1 MRKFLS
7 IATMLAISTATFT
20 ARAQLTDQ
28 DLQVGDTVEFEGRKW
43 LLGVNLITNPSFNS
57 VTESGE
63 INGWTVGGYA
73 PMTTSHF
80 QWNKEGGYDGGAYIK
95 AIGAEGATG
104 TKSIVQRWNVEPG
117 NKYYMSFW
125 LKDQSPNSQYVPVV
139 SLTSVL
145 STDGGQNEFVG
156 TDKNGVVHNGKTLL
170 GKNGEDKSE
179 SSYGFANY
187 IGANTWA
194 KTSFFFDSEEY
205 TYLQYNARWL
215 DKKVCFDGF
224 ILAKLY
230 DPEVTDAL
238 DLVKIQV
245 KATANT
251 LLEYADINLVD
262 YPGLGNIL
270 YDLVMLYGEGY
281 EQLDVDEA
289 RNAITEMQTALSDA
303 QTALATVPIIE
314 KQMRRAEKLLGA
326 AELYPGADALQS
338 LYDEISESMDPGS
351 WVYADYASALSRLE
365 QGISDYLY
373 SQVPTPEKPADY
385 TFLVKAPHFCTEEAE
400 PEIVDGVFT
409 YPYAA
414 NYSNGKKPSD
424 AYSEGWYVGSSG
436 GDQRV
441 NFVQQRICWNA
452 WKTNFDQVSINQELT
467 NLPDGYYSISADML
481 TQSGCVTDQHLY
493 AKSNLEEAVS
503 PSLNADNISFVVDE
517 PYNGTWETLTT
528 GKFMVADGKATI
540 GAVGTGDKTQ
550 TPADCGGINTDY
562 RRGWFLVTNFKLNYY
577 GPLSEEDVKTAF
589 SKRLAELQAMCDTLV
604 FKGDKKAFQDSINK
618 YKGAST
624 VDEINIA
631 MDALAVAETQAATS
645 ASKHYYIINQG
656 ITPALGDSIKS
667 GVYTGDVLSMAQNF
681 YNRMQNEIYSED
693 ATYVVMDSLVQIL
706 YAFRDKYLPVYSS
719 AVSFVVGDADS
730 KAVLESNI
738 QRQVNDFT
746 SFEILPEAA
755 RIDKYISELEN
766 AMKQCAAMDLYKSGT
781 KDFTS
786 LIVNP
791 GIDNSSN
798 NTVPNGW
805 TISRVNAGDPKYVGS
820 GQQVDGVSSGRYLDG
835 WSGTAGALLY
845 NAYQTIENLPNGKF
859 EVKAMVRTTSD
870 NGVYL
875 YAMADNDSSAVVLT
889 PILME
894 RMNITELGGPSSAS
908 GGDSIAVLSNT
919 YGSIFADIYKRTNGG
934 ADANDAQS
942 DTLNANGGKGYG
954 WFYETV
960 EIEVKH
966 HTLTIGYTCDSTFT
980 MKYGGVTFGGY
991 WLSAD
996 NFSLRLLEEGDNSD
1010 WNPTTGIA
1018 DVEDSEECG
1027 LEYKIVDGA
1036 IVTNGNIYSINGS
1049 RVQNGAKVPEGVYIV
1064 KFRNQVKKILVK

>member
-28 DLQVGDTVEFEGRKW
+28 DLQVGDTVEFEGKKW

-245 KATANT
+245 NATANT

-281 EQLDVDEA
+281 EPLDVDEA

-303 QTALATVPIIE
+303 QKALATVPMIE
-314 KQMRRAEKLLGA
+314 EQMRRAEKLLGA

-338 LYDEISESMDPGS
+338 LYDEISENMDPGS
-351 WVYADYASALSRLE
+351 WVYTDYASALSRLE

-414 NYSNGKKPSD
+414 NYSNGKKSSD

-441 NFVQQRICWNA
+441 NYVQQRICWNA

-503 PSLNADNISFVVDE
+503 PSLNADNISFVIEE

-604 FKGDKKAFQDSINK
+604 YKGDKKAFQDSINK

-624 VDEINIA
+624 IDEINAA
-631 MDALAVAETQAATS
+631 MDALIVAESQAAVS
-645 ASKHYYIINQG
+645 ASKHYNSIYKG
-656 ITPALGDSIKS
+656 ITAAIGDSIES
-667 GVYTGDVLSMAQNF
+667 GSYTGEVLEMAQNF
-681 YNRMQNEIYSED
+681 YKQMNEEFYSEY
-693 ATYVVMDSLVQIL
+693 ATYVIIDSLVNSL
-706 YAFRDKYLPVYSS
+706 YSFRDKYVPMYTKASNL
-719 AVSFVVGDADS
+719 VVTDADS
-730 KAVLESNI
+730 KAVLESNMK
-738 QRQVNDFT
+738 RQSDDFKT
-746 SFEILPEAA
+746 FEELPSTEK
-755 RIDKYISELEN
+755 IDKYVAELSKAIVQCE
-766 AMKQCAAMDLYKSGT
+766 AMELYKSGT
-781 KDFTS
+781 KDYTS

-791 GIDNSSN
+791 AINS
-798 NTVPNGW
+798 NTEKSAPNGW
-805 TISRVNAGDPKYVGS
+805 NVTSVGANGNQHAGK
-820 GQQVDGVSSGRYLDG
+820 GQQVDGDPNGYAL
-835 WSGTAGALLY
+835 TAWHPTVGNILY
-845 NAYQTIENLPNGKF
+845 HACQTIENLPNGKY
-859 EVKAMVRTTSD
+859 EVKAMVRTNSD
-870 NGVYL
+870 EGSYL
-875 YAMADNDSSAVVLT
+875 FTIADNDSNT
-889 PILME
+889 TILKQLVME
-894 RMNITELGGPSSAS
+894 RINITELEGIKAS
-908 GGDSIAVLSNT
+908 DGSDSIAAVSGI
-919 YGSIFADIYKRTNGG
+919 YGSIFVDLYRRTNGG
-934 ADANDAQS
+934 GDANEAQS
-942 DTLNANGGKGYG
+942 DTLNANNGKGFG
-954 WFYETV
+954 WFYDKIKV
-960 EIEVKH
+960 EVKNH
-966 HTLTIGYTCDSTFT
+966 VLTIGITCDSTFT
-980 MKYGGVTFGGY
+980 MKYGGVPFKGT
-991 WLSAD
+991 WVSAD
-996 NFSLRLLEEGDNSD
+996 NFTLKLLEEGDNSG
-1010 WNPTTGIA
+1010 WNPTTGIV
-1018 DVEDSEECG
+1018 DVEDTEESG
-1027 LEYKIVDGA
+1027 LEYKVVDGA
-1036 IVTNGNIYSINGS
+1036 IVTNGDIYSINGS
-1049 RVQNGAKVPEGVYIV
+1049 RVQSGAKVPSGVYIV
-1064 KFRNQVKKILVK
+1064 KFRNQVKKILVN